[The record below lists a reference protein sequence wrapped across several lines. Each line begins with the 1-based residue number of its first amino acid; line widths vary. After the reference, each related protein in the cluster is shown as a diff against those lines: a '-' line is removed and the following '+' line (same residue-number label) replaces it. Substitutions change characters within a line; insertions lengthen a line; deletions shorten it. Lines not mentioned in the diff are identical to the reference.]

1 MFNPDLLDLNF
12 NKQGC
17 PSQTSTVDVASSF
30 VENESLPPTVF
41 YEMCSLLNE
50 EQQKLFNFIMR
61 CSQELK
67 LNKRNDFPDP
77 NPF

>member
-12 NKQGC
+12 IKQGG
-17 PSQTSTVDVASSF
+17 PSQTSTVDFASSF

-50 EQQKLFNFIMR
+50 EQQKLKFYHEMF
-61 CSQELK
+61 SGVAVEQK
-67 LNKRNDFPDP
+67 K
-77 NPF
+77 